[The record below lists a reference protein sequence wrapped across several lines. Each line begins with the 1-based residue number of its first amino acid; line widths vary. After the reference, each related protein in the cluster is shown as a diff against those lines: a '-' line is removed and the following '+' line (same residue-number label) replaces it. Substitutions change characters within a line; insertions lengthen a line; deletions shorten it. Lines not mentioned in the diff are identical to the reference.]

1 MMNRCPDVMF
11 MAEYIKNVLYFATV
25 RQGKSLKNTADTHYF
40 CIDNDLVYEN
50 YYSDF
55 GPLNLGC
62 VYRYCRILNEKINLY
77 LNKQTIVHYTSIDPK
92 KKANSAFLLGC
103 YGVLYLSLTP
113 RDALKPLLA
122 HGQNY
127 RPFQDATQGDSAYTI
142 SLIDCLHAI
151 KKAREL
157 GFFNFQDF
165 NYEEYEKLDKI
176 QGGDLNWI
184 VPGKF
189 LAFIGP
195 VDYSVSLYHPPEMY
209 IDYFLENDVR
219 IVIRLNKRLYDGNV
233 FNNVG
238 IVHYDLFFPDG
249 SCPPRHILFK
259 FLQISEEATSSIA
272 VHCKAGLGRT
282 GSLIGCYLIKHYK
295 MTSHEAIGWMRIC
308 RPGSVIGHQQ
318 GWLEQLEPWLIKQ
331 GNIYRKHK
339 YQDTDKLPYHE
350 FGIYSIAE
358 KTTKQRPVVFQ
369 KTPSPPPPLQ
379 KQSVR
384 MNDLSTPSRPQ
395 NSRIKEDKSVEDR
408 QDWDTEYEA
417 EKEVCLGSCDLTIQ
431 PIGPMKQLKG
441 CVLKTSNEEC
451 NERDLYCEKNKK
463 SCWKKYFCC
472 QPCFRKLNDGLFML
486 AVRCASVAPDKSLN
500 KAAEKERDWRMK
512 LKSLSNSQS
521 TPYRGTPTPPQR
533 TSGAGDPKAGRPTSR
548 NSTTRSSAFTARE
561 HGKPTF
567 LSKAAETTS
576 YRAGNTPI
584 TTFRTSQAPII
595 KTLNDARNYLMRSS
609 IYNTEREK
617 YLNSSLTVT
626 PQTRAQSYLG
636 SFKGNS
642 NITPTSYNTSSYN
655 TTPRPAPQPLPRRRL
670 GRSPS
675 PPSRMSTEQTRA
687 TNTPSPTEKFLV
699 KDASKSALKDVL
711 SRLKLATCRD
721 GSLGAASLGANRD
734 APAPRRAPSVRSD
747 ERPLATQGDM
757 LNSIKFQR
765 RLRDTLTTPDKSGFH
780 DTTKTSLAAKKPSIK
795 NITSRTNNANKSN
808 LSQNQGQVSN
818 SKDKPN
824 TTARSFFNPPRPMSP
839 KGRRNSQA
847 SSFY

>member
-395 NSRIKEDKSVEDR
+395 NSRIKE
-408 QDWDTEYEA
+408 A
-417 EKEVCLGSCDLTIQ
+417 
-431 PIGPMKQLKG
+431 
-441 CVLKTSNEEC
+441 
-451 NERDLYCEKNKK
+451 
-463 SCWKKYFCC
+463 
-472 QPCFRKLNDGLFML
+472 
-486 AVRCASVAPDKSLN
+486 LN

-711 SRLKLATCRD
+711 SRLKSVATCRD